1 MISSTS
7 SSSSS
12 SETQTSDAETKPTN
26 VELGNNKPMSNLYS
40 IPTKTN
46 KITDYKSF
54 IEVVYY
60 IMNSKVW
67 FISYGVVII
76 INLILLIW
84 MFSKPES
91 TKSAGFIFLDL
102 CINLILIF
110 EIYIKISYEKKK
122 YFKSCENMVDLIVCT
137 LCVIAFILFTSR
149 QTKEK
154 EAEEAISVIFRIF
167 RDCSQILRIIVL
179 LKNQKKNYLKAS
191 TDVKFHPESNK
202 NKSGDHDDKLN
213 TPLLKSS
220 EENSEDDIL

>member
-12 SETQTSDAETKPTN
+12 SETQTTDTETKPTN

-54 IEVVYY
+54 IEV
-60 IMNSKVW
+60 
-67 FISYGVVII
+67 
-76 INLILLIW
+76 
-84 MFSKPES
+84 
-91 TKSAGFIFLDL
+91 
-102 CINLILIF
+102 
-110 EIYIKISYEKKK
+110 KK